1 MSSQGNQ
8 FERSL
13 SILDDLNVPI
23 AIRKN
28 SRTCTKFALY
38 PMSKYVPYKN
48 LSSLFLSFTSQLS
61 SVDVPKNMQEDLGVL
76 EWRKV
81 VFEEM
86 EALEKNDTKENADL
100 PRGKIPVGCK
110 WVFIM
115 KFNSEGSL
123 EYYKA

>member
-61 SVDVPKNMQEDLGVL
+61 SVDVPKNMHEALGVL

-81 VFEEM
+81 VFKEM
-86 EALEKNDTKENADL
+86 EALEKNDT
-100 PRGKIPVGCK
+100 
-110 WVFIM
+110 
-115 KFNSEGSL
+115 
-123 EYYKA
+123 